1 MQSNSKDTLLK
12 YKYLVSKRTPLL
24 HQNLCQL
31 YSGLRTSFLCR
42 DRNQKINEI
51 ITKKK
56 TESVWGN
63 APTCT
68 NKNRQRFLEAL
79 GGLNIFRQMRMLTDD
94 VTPR

>member
-56 TESVWGN
+56 QNLFGETLPRVQIRIGSVSLKLSG
-63 APTCT
+63 
-68 NKNRQRFLEAL
+68 
-79 GGLNIFRQMRMLTDD
+79 
-94 VTPR
+94 V

>member
-56 TESVWGN
+56 QNLFGET
-63 APTCT
+63 
-68 NKNRQRFLEAL
+68 L
-79 GGLNIFRQMRMLTDD
+79 
-94 VTPR
+94 PRVQIRIGRVSLKLSGV

>member
-56 TESVWGN
+56 QNLFGET
-63 APTCT
+63 
-68 NKNRQRFLEAL
+68 L
-79 GGLNIFRQMRMLTDD
+79 
-94 VTPR
+94 PRVQIRIGRVSLKLPGI